1 MARGAHRAGARRAN
15 GVKRHIDKFPLVVEP
30 LAQNALF
37 AHAAFFHDAA
47 GGGIVQLV
55 LRLDAVDIHRVKC
68 VINHAPERFGHV
80 AAVPHPL
87 GQRIADF
94 HAGVVHVVIHV
105 ADGADQA
112 AGFFIDDAPTARL
125 VGAVAAGHV
134 AAIILGLAD
143 VLLRRPEHVARH
155 VRVAAVFKNI
165 LRVLHG
171 HAAQGQARGFQRRH
185 GEKAVFVRG
194 KHIA

>member
-1 MARGAHRAGARRAN
+1 M
-15 GVKRHIDKFPLVVEP
+15 
-30 LAQNALF
+30 
-37 AHAAFFHDAA
+37 
-47 GGGIVQLV
+47 
-55 LRLDAVDIHRVKC
+55 LRLDAVDIHRVKR
-68 VINHAPERFGHV
+68 VINHAPERLGHV

-105 ADGADQA
+105 ADGADQT
-112 AGFFIDDAPTARL
+112 AGFLIDDAPAARL

-143 VLLRRPEHVARH
+143 VLLRRPEHMARH